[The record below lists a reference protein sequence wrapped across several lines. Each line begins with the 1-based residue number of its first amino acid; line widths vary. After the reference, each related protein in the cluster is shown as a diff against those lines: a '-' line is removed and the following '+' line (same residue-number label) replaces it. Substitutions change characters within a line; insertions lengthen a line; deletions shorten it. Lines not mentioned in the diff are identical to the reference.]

1 MKDKDFM
8 QGFIDATTD
17 LAEGW
22 LDLELSDES
31 IASHV
36 SNADNY
42 SDQYLNGYMDAI
54 AAIRKRWA
62 DESFSDDDLRKLRL
76 VK

>member
-22 LDLELSDES
+22 VDLELSDES

-54 AAIRKRWA
+54 AALRKR
-62 DESFSDDDLRKLRL
+62 
-76 VK
+76 